1 MESTKKFRLT
11 EEVKIYNGV
20 ELHRIEAL
28 KDFSDVKKGEKGGWV
43 QFESNLSQQGGCWIF
58 DDAIIYGDAIITD
71 EARVCNNA
79 IIEGN
84 AHVYGNAFVC
94 DNAIIG
100 GNARIYGDAYVC
112 LYAVVTGNATVCD
125 NAIATGVIFNNF

>member
-28 KDFSDVKKGEKGGWV
+28 KDFSNVKKGDKGGWV
-43 QFESNLSQQGGCWIF
+43 QYESNLSQQGNCWIYGNAIVR
-58 DDAIIYGDAIITD
+58 DNARVSNDAIISHSAYI
-71 EARVCNNA
+71 
-79 IIEGN
+79 
-84 AHVYGNAFVC
+84 C

-100 GNARIYGDAYVC
+100 FNAHIGDS
-112 LYAVVTGNATVCD
+112 AVVRD
-125 NAIATGVIFNNF
+125 NAFIGGETVIRNRVVVCGSAYINGNTFISNL